1 MIQNSRKKEGEIF
14 IQNSLRTRGVRLED
28 IKILREM
35 SFRNYSRKKQGR
47 GSLEVNI
54 TRYYC
59 RETLLL
65 VIKNQ
70 EKYPWEIRDQ
80 PDTHEMKTIIRPEY
94 SC

>member
-14 IQNSLRTRGVRLED
+14 IQKSLRTRGVRLED
-28 IKILREM
+28 IKILGEVR
-35 SFRNYSRKKQGR
+35 FIHSRKKQGR

-70 EKYPWEIRDQ
+70 EEFPWKIRD
-80 PDTHEMKTIIRPEY
+80 II
-94 SC
+94 

>member
-1 MIQNSRKKEGEIF
+1 MIQNSRKKEGDIF
-14 IQNSLRTRGVRLED
+14 IQQSLRTRGVRLED
-28 IKILREM
+28 IKILGEVR
-35 SFRNYSRKKQGR
+35 FIHYSRKKQGR

-70 EKYPWEIRDQ
+70 EEFPWKIRD
-80 PDTHEMKTIIRPEY
+80 II
-94 SC
+94 